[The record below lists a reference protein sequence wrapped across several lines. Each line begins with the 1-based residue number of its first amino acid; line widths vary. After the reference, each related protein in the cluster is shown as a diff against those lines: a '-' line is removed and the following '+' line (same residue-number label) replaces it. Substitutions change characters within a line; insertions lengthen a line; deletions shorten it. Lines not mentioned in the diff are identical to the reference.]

1 MTDPR
6 RARELHDAALLAA
19 QRGGLA
25 QALPLWGEALRL
37 APDDVDVLVHLGH
50 ALAAC
55 GERARA
61 AELATRAARLAPDTA
76 APWLLLGHVGL
87 DAGDVATA
95 LESYALAAR
104 HARPDERGDVAV
116 AHARALRRAGR
127 AGEAAA
133 ALAAA
138 PRDRVVVLLLG
149 AQLAADR
156 GAVDEARALLVQAGD
171 QDPDHPE
178 PYKALATLLADSDR
192 GLARELAAHA
202 LALAPADA
210 EARALVTAL
219 AAG

>member
-6 RARELHDAALLAA
+6 RARELHDAALAAA

-61 AELATRAARLAPDTA
+61 AELAARAARLAPDTA

-104 HARPDERGDVAV
+104 HARSDERGDVAV

-127 AGEAAA
+127 AVEAAA

-138 PRDRVVVLLLG
+138 PRDRIDVLLLA

-156 GAVDEARALLVQAGD
+156 GAVDEARAMLVQAGEH
-171 QDPDHPE
+171 DPDHPE

-202 LALAPADA
+202 LALAPADD